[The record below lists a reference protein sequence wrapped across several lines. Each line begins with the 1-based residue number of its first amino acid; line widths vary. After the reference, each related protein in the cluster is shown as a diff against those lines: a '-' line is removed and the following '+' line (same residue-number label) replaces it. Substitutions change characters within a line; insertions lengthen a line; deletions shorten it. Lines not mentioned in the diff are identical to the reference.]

1 MAAIVTDKI
10 KKLFL
15 EDLFSDFDSSS
26 TRYYAGIGRS
36 EIWNS
41 TDATVTPQNRE
52 RDERDARMNLQ
63 SIKNITD
70 KSFAVPRYNWSS
82 GTQYSAYD
90 DNHVGYPLQPFYVMN
105 SNQEIYVCLQQ
116 GKDATGTPVNSTEQ
130 PTGNTTGTPFTTS
143 DGYVWKFLYSIGAL
157 NASKFLS
164 SAYMPVQ
171 FVDSDQAASVDAT
184 AEQVEQ
190 RAVEVAARAGELV
203 GVAVTAGGTGYT
215 STPTATVIGDG
226 TGAEITPV
234 ISGNALVNL
243 LIKQDSAG
251 NLGGTNPNGWAT
263 GSYRGSGYNRA
274 QVKITGVGNGATGR
288 AIIGPSKGLGA
299 DPRDDLKSSAVMFNA
314 KIDGDEGG
322 DFLLGDNTFR
332 QVLLLRS
339 PLVADSD
346 NRPDDQLFTESTG
359 NGLIKLELTSTNGT
373 FVEDTTIE
381 DQSTGAKAYIDT
393 VDSVNGSLLTARLLV
408 HQNETTGFTS
418 FTASNSVTDPS
429 GNTGIVSQQLA
440 GEFDPHTGE
449 LLYIDNRAAVDR
461 SAEQI
466 EDLKIVIQL

>member
-15 EDLFSDFDSSS
+15 EDLFQDFDSASV
-26 TRYYAGIGRS
+26 RYYAGIGRS
-36 EIWNS
+36 EVWNS
-41 TDATVTPQNRE
+41 TDTTVTPQNRV
-52 RDERDARMNLQ
+52 RDERNARLNMQ

-70 KSFAVPRYNWSS
+70 KTFAVPRYNWSS
-82 GTQYSAYD
+82 GTQYSAFD
-90 DNHVGYPLQPFYVMN
+90 DNHIGYPTQPYYVMN
-105 SNQEIYVCLQQ
+105 SNQEVYICVQQ
-116 GKDATGTPVNSTEQ
+116 GKDATGTVQNSTIQ
-130 PTGNTTGTPFTTS
+130 PTGNTTGTPFVTA
-143 DGYVWKFLYSIGAL
+143 DGYAWKFVYSIGAL

-190 RAVEVAARAGELV
+190 RAVEVAARAGEVV
-203 GVAVTAGGTGYT
+203 GVAVTNGGTGYT
-215 STPTATVIGDG
+215 STPTVEVIGDG
-226 TGAEITPV
+226 TGAVVTPV
-234 ISGNALVNL
+234 ISGNSLVNL
-243 LIKQDSAG
+243 LVKQDSSG
-251 NLGGTNPNGWAT
+251 NLGGTNPTGWST
-263 GSYRGSGYNRA
+263 GSFRGSGYTRA
-274 QVKITGVGNGATGR
+274 NLKITGVGDSATGR
-288 AIIGPSKGLGA
+288 VIFGPPNGLGA
-299 DPRDDLKSSAVMFNA
+299 DPRDDLRASAVMFNA

-332 QVLLLRS
+332 QVSLLRN
-339 PLVADSD
+339 PLIANYDSAGAY
-346 NRPDDQLFTESTG
+346 FTESTG
-359 NGLIKLELTSTNGT
+359 NGLIKLELTSTSGT

-381 DQSTGAKAYIDT
+381 DQATGAKAYIDT
-393 VDSVNGSLLTARLLV
+393 VDSVNASLLTARLLV
-408 HQNETTGFTS
+408 HQNESTGFKS

-429 GNTGIVSQQLA
+429 GNTGTVSQQLD
-440 GEFDPHTGE
+440 GEFDPMTGE

>member
-15 EDLFSDFDSSS
+15 EDLFQDFDSASV
-26 TRYYAGIGRS
+26 RYYAGIGRS
-36 EIWNS
+36 EVWNS
-41 TDATVTPQNRE
+41 TDAIVTPQNRV
-52 RDERDARMNLQ
+52 RDERDARLNMQ

-70 KSFAVPRYNWSS
+70 KTFAVPRYNWSS
-82 GTQYSAYD
+82 GTQYSAFD
-90 DNHVGYPLQPFYVMN
+90 DNHIGYPVQPYYVMN
-105 SNQEIYVCLQQ
+105 SNQEVYICVQQ
-116 GKDATGTPVNSTEQ
+116 GKDATGTVQNSTVQ
-130 PTGNTTGTPFTTS
+130 PTGNTTGTPFVTA
-143 DGYVWKFLYSIGAL
+143 DGYAWKFVYSIGAL

-190 RAVEVAARAGELV
+190 RAVEVAARAGEVV
-203 GVAVTAGGTGYT
+203 GVAVTNGGTGYT
-215 STPTATVIGDG
+215 STPTVEVIGDG
-226 TGAEITPV
+226 TGAVVTPI
-234 ISGNALVNL
+234 ISGNSLVNL
-243 LIKQDSAG
+243 LVKQDSSG
-251 NLGGTNPNGWAT
+251 NLGGTNPNGWST
-263 GSYRGSGYNRA
+263 GSFRGSGYTRA
-274 QVKITGVGNGATGR
+274 NLKITGVGDSASGR
-288 AIIGPSKGLGA
+288 VIFGPPNGLGA
-299 DPRDDLKSSAVMFNA
+299 DPRDDLRASAVMFNA

-332 QVLLLRS
+332 QVLLLRN
-339 PLVADSD
+339 PLVADSAG
-346 NRPDDQLFTESTG
+346 RPDDQYFTESTG
-359 NGLIKLELTSTNGT
+359 NSLIKLELTSTNGT
-373 FVEDTTIE
+373 FTEDTTIE
-381 DQSTGAKAYIDT
+381 DQATGAKAYIDT
-393 VDSVNGSLLTARLLV
+393 VDSVNASLLTARLLV

-429 GNTGIVSQQLA
+429 GNTGTVSAQLA
-440 GEFDPHTGE
+440 GEFDPMTGE